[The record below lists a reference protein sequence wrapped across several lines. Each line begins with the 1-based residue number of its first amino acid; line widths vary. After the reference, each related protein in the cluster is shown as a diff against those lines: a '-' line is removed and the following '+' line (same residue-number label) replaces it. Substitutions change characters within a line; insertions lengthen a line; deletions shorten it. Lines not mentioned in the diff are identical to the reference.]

1 MSIKWQNNWNIE
13 VGEIDNQHRALVEQ
27 VSHLLEAC
35 KKGDSKQEVS
45 SVLNFLS
52 QYVKEHFRYEEE
64 QHRLYNYPDRDEHAR
79 IHNKFTHEVTKLQER
94 FEKEGFSYQFT
105 ILLNRKLVDWLI
117 DHIGRVDQKFGDFV
131 KRGA

>member
-52 QYVKEHFRYEEE
+52 QYVRSISAMK
-64 QHRLYNYPDRDEHAR
+64 R
-79 IHNKFTHEVTKLQER
+79 I
-94 FEKEGFSYQFT
+94 S
-105 ILLNRKLVDWLI
+105 
-117 DHIGRVDQKFGDFV
+117 IGCIIIPIGTNT
-131 KRGA
+131 